1 MITAVEA
8 AINEAMIRR
17 KGKKKKKKTLY
28 QWEGFQ
34 HVKKEFMINWFLPW
48 YSKRRNS
55 SIKFQFWYEISPT
68 QNRQDCTNALSGA
81 VRMWGSSDAIQA
93 GTTALRCHRGRNRF
107 SARWQT
113 CGSQQRCNGSTAAG
127 LAFVSQTE
135 QTAKKSALSPNKTWN
150 VCNKR
155 HHLCLC
161 LSPATIMYSSESSK
175 RGGGWAWDSEKVEM
189 RKVPTWSLQNEWIIT
204 GLYWWT
210 SASLSPLLW
219 NNCVW

>member
-17 KGKKKKKKTLY
+17 KGKKKKKPLY

-107 SARWQT
+107 STRWQPVGVSSGAMDWQLQALLLFLRQSKPLKSQLIAPTKPETFVTSGTT
-113 CGSQQRCNGSTAAG
+113 CAY
-127 LAFVSQTE
+127 V
-135 QTAKKSALSPNKTWN
+135 SALP
-150 VCNKR
+150 
-155 HHLCLC
+155 
-161 LSPATIMYSSESSK
+161 
-175 RGGGWAWDSEKVEM
+175 
-189 RKVPTWSLQNEWIIT
+189 Q
-204 GLYWWT
+204 
-210 SASLSPLLW
+210 
-219 NNCVW
+219 